1 MLLVVVAHLVEKFVS
16 NEMLVVN
23 YPNRTRKTPTVS
35 IPATVEFRIMSAR
48 SCHINPTIVQPRV
61 PVIDKIKS
69 SSCGPPA
76 AREVIAIR
84 RMAVLAHLMYQLTS
98 LYGVILVFMDEYT
111 LNFKTKNENG
121 EKDKKGSNNYRIL

>member
-16 NEMLVVN
+16 NVLLVVN

-35 IPATVEFRIMSAR
+35 IPATVEFRIISAR

-61 PVIDKIKS
+61 PAIDKIKS

-76 AREVIAIR
+76 AREVIATSRI
-84 RMAVLAHLMYQLTS
+84 AVLAHLMYQLTS
-98 LYGVILVFMDEYT
+98 LYGVILVFMNQYA
-111 LNFKTKNENG
+111 LYLKTENDNG
-121 EKDKKGSNNYRIL
+121 EKD